1 MFHQIHQIVCFLN
14 PKNKDIRVFLLKN
27 NYFEKSLIC
36 FSSKERTREAQI
48 ELDEMEAGPSG
59 TQNVSPKRRR
69 IQSDTGDNSSIMDDI
84 SEIENFNEQVE
95 FNKSAIIE
103 VAEVDED
110 DYNPSDQSDKM
121 VDFQS
126 PADLLSGNPTT
137 STRTSK

>member
-1 MFHQIHQIVCFLN
+1 MN

-36 FSSKERTREAQI
+36 FSSKVRTREAQNQ
-48 ELDEMEAGPSG
+48 LDEMEAGPSG

-69 IQSDTGDNSSIMDDI
+69 LQSDTEDNSATMDEI
-84 SEIENFNEQVE
+84 SEIENFNEPVE
-95 FNKSAIIE
+95 FNKSAVIE
-103 VAEVDED
+103 GADLDED
-110 DYNPSDQSDKM
+110 DYNPSDQTDKM